1 MFREEPLDGERFEPR
16 DGDLE
21 EPREGVLVEPRD
33 GNRSMGLTGRP
44 RDAN

>member
-1 MFREEPLDGERFEPR
+1 MFREELLDGERFEPR

-21 EPREGVLVEPRD
+21 EPREGDLVEPRD

>member
-1 MFREEPLDGERFEPR
+1 MFREEPLDGEQFEPR

-21 EPREGVLVEPRD
+21 EPREGDLVEPRD